1 MSHVCSNFIGFD
13 EVLVREIKFW
23 GHHPHSFRIC
33 INARGCDWRFSILGR
48 SCDDHRPDQVLWVEL
63 DYFGHWLQDSNPDL
77 GVLCD
82 WHSNVDSFE
91 LARQHF
97 SLSLFFHLTGICLSH
112 SDRCFRFI
120 KRASMTRSLVTLCG
134 LMCWTKIGIFHE
146 WSKNQFQCVQVDRF
160 LFWSWTWKFLDV
172 NGKWTLFFKAMKI
185 EHFVLL
191 KNRQKTLG
199 TFGQFYVWRIQ
210 KLFYL

>member
-1 MSHVCSNFIGFD
+1 MHKCSRLWL
-13 EVLVREIKFW
+13 EVFNSWPELWSPPAWSGVV
-23 GHHPHSFRIC
+23 GHRQL
-33 INARGCDWRFSILGR
+33 LG
-48 SCDDHRPDQVLWVEL
+48 EL
-63 DYFGHWLQDSNPDL
+63 DLII
-77 GVLCD
+77 
-82 WHSNVDSFE
+82 
-91 LARQHF
+91 LAIDFKTAIRIWVF
-97 SLSLFFHLTGICLSH
+97 FVTDIPMLIPLSLSGNTFLSAFVSFYWHMPFALGSLFPVY
-112 SDRCFRFI
+112 

-210 KLFYL
+210 KLLYL

>member
-1 MSHVCSNFIGFD
+1 MHKCSRLWL
-13 EVLVREIKFW
+13 EVFNSWPELWWPPAWSGVV
-23 GHHPHSFRIC
+23 GHRHPHFWVSWTWLFWPLTSRQQSGF
-33 INARGCDWRFSILGR
+33 GCS
-48 SCDDHRPDQVLWVEL
+48 LWL
-63 DYFGHWLQDSNPDL
+63 TFQCWFLWACQATL
-77 GVLCD
+77 
-82 WHSNVDSFE
+82 
-91 LARQHF
+91 F
-97 SLSLFFHLTGICLSH
+97 SLHLFHFTGICLSH